1 MSKEIFEKA
10 KSCEGY
16 LLCCTAVILWKLPLK
31 VRMFLR
37 AVCSKLVDAS
47 ACLQKRYQNTNQEL
61 CSGIAGMG
69 SRIVFFLCT
78 PRNIFT

>member
-1 MSKEIFEKA
+1 
-10 KSCEGY
+10 
-16 LLCCTAVILWKLPLK
+16 
-31 VRMFLR
+31 MFLR

-61 CSGIAGMG
+61 CSEIAGMG

-78 PRNIFT
+78 PRNILT